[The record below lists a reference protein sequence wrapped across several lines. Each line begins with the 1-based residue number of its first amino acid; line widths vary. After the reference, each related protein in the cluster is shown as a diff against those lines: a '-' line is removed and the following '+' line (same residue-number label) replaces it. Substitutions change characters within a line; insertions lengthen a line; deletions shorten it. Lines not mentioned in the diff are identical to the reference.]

1 MSSWIRGLNS
11 TAERTVDET
20 LSLNANTNPNPNL
33 NPSLFERVDFVLDT
47 SYDISRPSTTFWQD
61 AWRRLKKNK
70 MAMVGLFI
78 LTLISLI
85 AIFGPYLV
93 KHTYSDQNLT
103 LANASP
109 SAEYWL
115 GTDNLGRD
123 LLIRIIYGARISLSI
138 GVVASLINLLIGV
151 IYGGISGYCG
161 GRVDS
166 IMMRIVDV
174 MYCIPM
180 LLWVIMLMVVLGPGL
195 INIFI
200 AIGLTDWL
208 RMARI
213 VRGQILSLK
222 EQEYVMA
229 AQLTGANTW
238 RILSLHLIPNSMG
251 PIIITATLAIPG
263 AIFTE
268 AFLSFIGL
276 GVSAPM
282 ASWGVLAS
290 EGVANLRSYPFQL
303 FFPAA
308 AISITMLCFNFLGD
322 GLRDALDPRMRK

>member
-1 MSSWIRGLNS
+1 MVDRILNS
-11 TAERTVDET
+11 N
-20 LSLNANTNPNPNL
+20 SNL
-33 NPSLFERVDFVLDT
+33 NPALFQRVDFVLDT
-47 SYDISRPSTTFWQD
+47 SYDISRPSTTYWQD

-70 MAMVGLFI
+70 AAMIGLTFLIFI
-78 LTLISLI
+78 TLL
-85 AIFGPYLV
+85 AILGPYFA
-93 KHTYSDQNLT
+93 KHTYSDQILSLSN
-103 LANASP
+103 ANP
-109 SAEYWL
+109 SAEYWF

-123 LLIRIIYGARISLSI
+123 MYVRTLYGARISMSI
-138 GVVASLINLLIGV
+138 GIVASLITLVIGV
-151 IYGGISGYCG
+151 VYGGISGYFG

-166 IMMRIVDV
+166 IMMRIVDI

-180 LLWVIMLMVVLGPGL
+180 LLYIIMLMVILGPGL

-200 AIGLTDWL
+200 ALGLVYWL

-222 EQEYVMA
+222 EQEYIMA
-229 AQLTGANTW
+229 VKLTGASTW
-238 RILSLHLIPNSMG
+238 RILSRHLIPNTLG
-251 PIIITATLAIPG
+251 PIIITATLAIPE